1 MSQFF
6 QSCIAVSAQA
16 LNILTRERHRV
27 TMQEIEQRKA
37 VAEVG
42 GGAAEA
48 ASLSMAQGSTVE

>member
-1 MSQFF
+1 MEELSMLVY
-6 QSCIAVSAQA
+6 SRHD
-16 LNILTRERHRV
+16 LTREWHRAI
-27 TMQEIEQRKA
+27 MQEIEQRKA